1 MIAVHPMIPL
11 ATSGTAVVSVTV
23 TGALVLLAV
32 LLSAES
38 RNEARERR
46 ERNARDDSDK
56 GA

>member
-1 MIAVHPMIPL
+1 MIPL
-11 ATSGTAVVSVTV
+11 ATSGTAVVAVTV
-23 TGALVLLAV
+23 TGAILLLAV